1 MIRLEAASPISQRR
15 YDFVQRRIVNA
26 QVQKFVRTRYQID
39 PDTPQPVPAKPRGGF
54 WGALAGLFR
63 GPA

>member
-1 MIRLEAASPISQRR
+1 MIRLEPASPISQRR
-15 YDFVQRRIVNA
+15 YDFAQRRIVNA

-39 PDTPQPVPAKPRGGF
+39 ASSPKPVPAKRRSL

-63 GPA
+63 GTA